1 MSEILIHF
9 FIFSSILFGNGYFFY
24 FIQKRFIKL
33 NFFEIIFFGIII
45 SGFFAYSINFF
56 LPLNDILLIINLLLS
71 FLFIFFFFYK
81 KEDFAINKKYN
92 LFYLLFFSLVVLNIY
107 SSGYSDDLNHYHG
120 GFITN
125 ADNTKIIFGYN
136 LLHHHYGY
144 NSIWLYLHSFLNFN
158 DTFLQ
163 DIHVLNG
170 ICLFLV
176 LNYFFYEFYFRKENS
191 IIIKSL
197 FFSLLIFFL
206 IKYTRL
212 KEFGIDRPGILLSS
226 FFLMFYLK
234 KNQEILGFNEKKK
247 LIDCSL
253 LAAFFLTSIKIFFIF
268 SFSIPLLLIIRTYLD
283 HKQIYF
289 NSVLVS
295 ILGLIYIFK
304 NILTSGCIIYPIS
317 ITCINL
323 VEWNSYEV
331 VKNLFLSTEASTKSF
346 DMYKG
351 LLSVNEYVENF
362 NWLNTWL
369 SRNLE
374 ELLNYFLTIIFC
386 FIVSML
392 CFPAN
397 LKFQKFSNFN
407 FLAILI
413 FLVLNTILFIKTPV
427 IRYHHVLFLSLLM
440 LLRYIFQA
448 NIKFKK
454 KTILGFFILCFV
466 FNFGKNIIR
475 ISNENFI
482 NNPIAHIKKVNW
494 YRKPVQNKINNFIY
508 YKGWIDAY
516 PVGNM
521 DLSNKKHKKFLNF
534 YDIIYH

>member
-176 LNYFFYEFYFRKENS
+176 LNYFFYEFYFRKKNS

-534 YDIIYH
+534 YDVIYH

>member
-268 SFSIPLLLIIRTYLD
+268 SFSIPLLLIIKTYLD

-289 NSVLVS
+289 NSILVS
-295 ILGLIYIFK
+295 ILGSIYIFK

-534 YDIIYH
+534 YDVIYH

>member
-534 YDIIYH
+534 YDVIYH

>member
-9 FIFSSILFGNGYFFY
+9 FIFSSILLGNGYFFY
-24 FIQKRFIKL
+24 FTQKRFIKL
-33 NFFEIIFFGIII
+33 NFFEVIFFGIII

-56 LPLNDILLIINLLLS
+56 LPLNDVLLIINLLLS

-81 KEDFAINKKYN
+81 KKDFAINKKYN
-92 LFYLLFFSLVVLNIY
+92 LIFLLFFSLIILNIY
-107 SSGYSDDLNHYHG
+107 SSGFSDDLNHYHG

-234 KNQEILGFNEKKK
+234 KNQEILGLDEKKK
-247 LIDCSL
+247 LTDYSL

-295 ILGLIYIFK
+295 ILGSIYIFK

-317 ITCINL
+317 ITCISL

-331 VKNLFLSTEASTKSF
+331 VKNLFLATEASTKSF
-346 DMYKG
+346 DMYRG

-386 FIVSML
+386 LTVSMI

-397 LKFQKFSNFN
+397 LKLQKFNNFN
-407 FLAILI
+407 FLVILI
-413 FLVLNTILFIKTPV
+413 FLVLNTFLFIKTPV

-440 LLRYIFQA
+440 FSRYIFQE

-454 KTILGFFILCFV
+454 KTIIGFFILCFV

-482 NNPIAHIKKVNW
+482 NNPVAHIKKVNW
-494 YRKPVQNKINNFIY
+494 YRKPVQNKIGNFIY

-534 YDIIYH
+534 YDVIYH

>member
-24 FIQKRFIKL
+24 FTQKRFIKL

-45 SGFFAYSINFF
+45 SGFFSYSINFF

-92 LFYLLFFSLVVLNIY
+92 LFFLLFFSLIILNIY
-107 SSGYSDDLNHYHG
+107 SSGFSDDLNHYHG

-212 KEFGIDRPGILLSS
+212 KEFGIDRPGILLST

-234 KNQEILGFNEKKK
+234 KNQEILGFNEKK
-247 LIDCSL
+247 
-253 LAAFFLTSIKIFFIF
+253 
-268 SFSIPLLLIIRTYLD
+268 
-283 HKQIYF
+283 
-289 NSVLVS
+289 N
-295 ILGLIYIFK
+295 
-304 NILTSGCIIYPIS
+304 
-317 ITCINL
+317 
-323 VEWNSYEV
+323 
-331 VKNLFLSTEASTKSF
+331 
-346 DMYKG
+346 
-351 LLSVNEYVENF
+351 
-362 NWLNTWL
+362 
-369 SRNLE
+369 
-374 ELLNYFLTIIFC
+374 
-386 FIVSML
+386 
-392 CFPAN
+392 
-397 LKFQKFSNFN
+397 
-407 FLAILI
+407 
-413 FLVLNTILFIKTPV
+413 
-427 IRYHHVLFLSLLM
+427 
-440 LLRYIFQA
+440 
-448 NIKFKK
+448 
-454 KTILGFFILCFV
+454 
-466 FNFGKNIIR
+466 
-475 ISNENFI
+475 
-482 NNPIAHIKKVNW
+482 
-494 YRKPVQNKINNFIY
+494 
-508 YKGWIDAY
+508 
-516 PVGNM
+516 
-521 DLSNKKHKKFLNF
+521 
-534 YDIIYH
+534 

>member
-9 FIFSSILFGNGYFFY
+9 FIFSLILFGNGYFFY
-24 FIQKRFIKL
+24 FIQKQFIKL

-45 SGFFAYSINFF
+45 SGLFAYSINFF

-81 KEDFAINKKYN
+81 KEDLTINKKYN
-92 LFYLLFFSLVVLNIY
+92 LFFLLFFSLVILNIY
-107 SSGYSDDLNHYHG
+107 SSGFSDDLNHYHG

-176 LNYFFYEFYFRKENS
+176 LNYFFSEFYFSKENS
-191 IIIKSL
+191 NIIKSL

-247 LIDCSL
+247 LIDYSL

-295 ILGLIYIFK
+295 ILGSIYIFK

-331 VKNLFLSTEASTKSF
+331 VKNLFLATEASTKSF
-346 DMYKG
+346 DMYRG

-386 FIVSML
+386 LIVSML

-397 LKFQKFSNFN
+397 LKLQKFNNFN
-407 FLAILI
+407 FLVILI
-413 FLVLNTILFIKTPV
+413 FLVLNTFLFIKTPV

-440 LLRYIFQA
+440 FSRYIFQA

-454 KTILGFFILCFV
+454 KTILSFFILCFV

-482 NNPIAHIKKVNW
+482 NNPVAHIKKVNW

-534 YDIIYH
+534 YDVIYH

>member
-247 LIDCSL
+247 LIDYSL

-534 YDIIYH
+534 YDVIYH